1 MEMATGLRRSGDG
14 FACSLARE
22 IGIIEQNG
30 DSSRS
35 PFRWVDIGRS
45 GRNTFQKWKGGC
57 MQRSLLAILAGVT
70 LSATLVFSQDHETTG
85 SKVTST
91 PQWERLKSLVGEW
104 EGYSL
109 QDGKKFPVR
118 VTVRMT
124 GDGSALMHWMGAG
137 TPHEMVTMF
146 HPDKEEL
153 LATHY
158 CSAHN
163 QPRFRAVPAKSPSQV
178 AFEFMDGTNIRPGDG
193 YMKQLVI
200 DFVDADHHN
209 EVWGF
214 EMNGQVQSDT
224 FYMTRVR
231 KAAR

>member
-1 MEMATGLRRSGDG
+1 MKRLHIAVLAVLSLSGALALSQEQAT
-14 FACSLARE
+14 
-22 IGIIEQNG
+22 
-30 DSSRS
+30 
-35 PFRWVDIGRS
+35 P
-45 GRNTFQKWKGGC
+45 
-57 MQRSLLAILAGVT
+57 
-70 LSATLVFSQDHETTG
+70 G

-91 PQWERLKSLVGEW
+91 PQWEKLKSLVGEW
-104 EGYSL
+104 EGYSM
-109 QDGKKFPVR
+109 QNGKKFPVR
-118 VTVRMT
+118 VTARMT
-124 GDGSALMHWMGAG
+124 GDGSALMHWMGPG

-158 CSAHN
+158 CAAHN
-163 QPRFRAVPAKSPSQV
+163 QPRFRAVPAKAPTQV

-214 EMNGQVQSDT
+214 DSKGQVQSDT
-224 FYMTRVR
+224 FYMTRVKEKR
-231 KAAR
+231 

>member
-1 MEMATGLRRSGDG
+1 MKLSHLVVLAVLSLSGV
-14 FACSLARE
+14 LA
-22 IGIIEQNG
+22 
-30 DSSRS
+30 
-35 PFRWVDIGRS
+35 
-45 GRNTFQKWKGGC
+45 
-57 MQRSLLAILAGVT
+57 
-70 LSATLVFSQDHETTG
+70 FSQEPEIAI

-104 EGYSL
+104 EGYST
-109 QDGKKFPVR
+109 QNGEKFPVR
-118 VTVRMT
+118 ITVRMT

-158 CSAHN
+158 CAAHN
-163 QPRFRAVPAKSPSQV
+163 QPRFRAVPAKSPNQV
-178 AFEFMDGTNIRPGDG
+178 AFEFRDGTNIRPGDG
-193 YMKQLVI
+193 YMKRLVI

-214 EMNGQVQSDT
+214 DMNGQVQSDT
-224 FYMTRVR
+224 FYMTRV
-231 KAAR
+231 KEKQ